1 MFQPVQSGSIYAGG
15 SQTKCMGKTALTVKA
30 GVAYGHQSDICGT
43 GDTKCSDNVF
53 MELRTR
59 QAPVPQERSIMPVRP
74 IREAFSEREAS
85 VMGWLF
91 LVLT

>member
-1 MFQPVQSGSIYAGG
+1 MPSA
-15 SQTKCMGKTALTVKA
+15 
-30 GVAYGHQSDICGT
+30 
-43 GDTKCSDNVF
+43 SDNVF

-91 LVLT
+91 LALT